1 MSHLKFKQYLLH
13 VCAYVCIYFAGGG
26 SVCVLVVQS
35 CPTFCDPMDC
45 SPTGSSVHEILQA
58 SKLEWVAIPFSRG
71 SSCPRDQIWV
81 SRITSIFFTIWT
93 TREAQG
99 ATPFIRISK
108 EPIVTTLPPKL
119 KNYWQGVSLA
129 SHVDSRTMVEVGSF
143 PSPIVMSESGF
154 GITSQGSS

>member
-1 MSHLKFKQYLLH
+1 M
-13 VCAYVCIYFAGGG
+13 CAYILLEWE
-26 SVCVLVVQS
+26 VCVLVAQS
-35 CPTFCDPMDC
+35 CPTLCDLRDC
-45 SPTGSSVHEILQA
+45 IPTITSDHGILQA

-71 SSCPRDQIWV
+71 SSCPRDQIWA
-81 SRITSIFFTIWT
+81 SQITSRFFTTCT

-99 ATPFIRISK
+99 STPFIRISK

-119 KNYWQGVSLA
+119 KNYWQGFSLP
-129 SHVDSRTMVEVGSF
+129 SLGDSRTVVEVGSF

>member
-1 MSHLKFKQYLLH
+1 MC
-13 VCAYVCIYFAGGG
+13 VCMCAYSLLEVV
-26 SVCVLVVQS
+26 VCVLVVQS
-35 CPTFCDPMDC
+35 CRTLCDPMDC
-45 SPTGSSVHEILQA
+45 SLTGSSVHGILQA

-81 SRITSIFFTIWT
+81 SQITSRFFTIWA

-119 KNYWQGVSLA
+119 KNYWQGFSLP
-129 SHVDSRTMVEVGSF
+129 SHVDSRTVVEVGSF